1 LESPK
6 RATRTKGRA
15 SLADLSHSEVDD
27 EEDESPD
34 NESEVESSEEK
45 VEEELQVSTRGRSA
59 LKRRRSDNEMPI
71 ASKRRRTPSTRT
83 SPRTSGRPTR
93 RSRATKSFA
102 DASDSEDDNKNAS
115 SEDEEPPKRN
125 GRNSKRTAGQ
135 PSDSRSSKRTRSK
148 TKGTEG
154 YPDLQPWPNIP
165 LKKITG
171 VSKAVLNHLSL
182 LDVDELFAIPV
193 IEKFPEVEKDYVAIV
208 ESPMDFRTIEEDRLP
223 YYEHIQELQDDLV
236 LVFRNCATFN
246 DTSTVFHSFAIT
258 MWEQLND
265 VFRNVCDEQGVKLPR
280 RW

>member
-1 LESPK
+1 MKCPSRRNDE
-6 RATRTKGRA
+6 GRRVLVLHQGQVGDRLDG
-15 SLADLSHSEVDD
+15 LA
-27 EEDESPD
+27 
-34 NESEVESSEEK
+34 
-45 VEEELQVSTRGRSA
+45 
-59 LKRRRSDNEMPI
+59 
-71 ASKRRRTPSTRT
+71 
-83 SPRTSGRPTR
+83 R
-93 RSRATKSFA
+93 RSRLPMRAIPKTITRTHHLKTR
-102 DASDSEDDNKNAS
+102 NHPRGT
-115 SEDEEPPKRN
+115 DETQSGPQVCLYLLSCVEKYCRIL
-125 GRNSKRTAGQ
+125 NSKPSFVFLGQ

-223 YYEHIQELQDDLV
+223 YYEHIQELQDDLI

-246 DTSTVFHSFAIT
+246 DTSTVFHSFA
-258 MWEQLND
+258 M
-265 VFRNVCDEQGVKLPR
+265 
-280 RW
+280 